1 MSLEETMRLDGR
13 TALVTGASRGIG
25 RQAALTLAAAGAAVV
40 LAARSKEDLAEVAA
54 AARRA
59 GAPDAVVAVAD
70 VLDEEA
76 VEAAVAA
83 AVDATGRLDVVV
95 NVAGGQGF
103 TAYVADTRTEGWD
116 KVLGLNLRSVF
127 VGCKAAMA
135 HLPPGGSIVNVASIA
150 GFTAS
155 PGLAA
160 YGAAKAG
167 VIALTRTLAVEAAPH
182 GVRVNCLAPGWVRTE
197 LTRRMWTDP
206 ETSRALVAQVPL
218 GRWAGGCC
226 CSPPTPAA
234 TSPGPPWWS
243 TGGSW
248 RDRAR
253 PGLSWADGRFA
264 AGPGGPAAVR
274 DPRRPQR
281 GAGVGAAGPG
291 PGGGGRRPGAGAGA
305 PARPPAPARRP
316 GRPARGRGR
325 ARGRRR
331 GRGRPPRGPGG
342 GRARP
347 VRGPR
352 ARQPRPDLSG
362 RVRLR
367 RAAGGRGL
375 GRAGPAH
382 PQPGRGRRD
391 PAPDPAPA
399 GRPGQPRE
407 HAVQRH
413 PRRGGAGR
421 PRPPGRPE
429 QPRVLGRRGPGLG
442 VHGRPAGRL
451 PRLPRPRG
459 PTPAQLLGHPPLSPP
474 HQGAPDVDP

>member
-1 MSLEETMRLDGR
+1 MSVEETLRLDGR

-197 LTRRMWTDP
+197 LTRRMWSDP
-206 ETSRALVAQVPL
+206 ETSRALVAQIPM
-218 GRWAGGCC
+218 GRWA
-226 CSPPTPAA
+226 
-234 TSPGPPWWS
+234 
-243 TGGSW
+243 
-248 RDRAR
+248 DVEE
-253 PGLSWADGRFA
+253 L
-264 AGPGGPAAVR
+264 AGPLLLLASDAGSYITGTTLVVDGG
-274 DPRRPQR
+274 
-281 GAGVGAAGPG
+281 
-291 PGGGGRRPGAGAGA
+291 
-305 PARPPAPARRP
+305 
-316 GRPARGRGR
+316 
-325 ARGRRR
+325 
-331 GRGRPPRGPGG
+331 
-342 GRARP
+342 
-347 VRGPR
+347 
-352 ARQPRPDLSG
+352 
-362 RVRLR
+362 
-367 RAAGGRGL
+367 
-375 GRAGPAH
+375 
-382 PQPGRGRRD
+382 
-391 PAPDPAPA
+391 
-399 GRPGQPRE
+399 
-407 HAVQRH
+407 
-413 PRRGGAGR
+413 
-421 PRPPGRPE
+421 
-429 QPRVLGRRGPGLG
+429 
-442 VHGRPAGRL
+442 
-451 PRLPRPRG
+451 
-459 PTPAQLLGHPPLSPP
+459 LL
-474 HQGAPDVDP
+474 A

>member
-1 MSLEETMRLDGR
+1 MSVEETLRLDGR

-59 GAPDAVVAVAD
+59 GAPDAIVAVAD

-76 VEAAVAA
+76 VQAAVAA

-197 LTRRMWTDP
+197 LTRRMWSDP
-206 ETSRALVAQVPL
+206 ETSRALVAQIPM
-218 GRWAGGCC
+218 GRWA
-226 CSPPTPAA
+226 
-234 TSPGPPWWS
+234 
-243 TGGSW
+243 
-248 RDRAR
+248 DVEE
-253 PGLSWADGRFA
+253 L
-264 AGPGGPAAVR
+264 AGPLLLLASDAGSYITGATLVVDGG
-274 DPRRPQR
+274 
-281 GAGVGAAGPG
+281 
-291 PGGGGRRPGAGAGA
+291 
-305 PARPPAPARRP
+305 
-316 GRPARGRGR
+316 
-325 ARGRRR
+325 
-331 GRGRPPRGPGG
+331 
-342 GRARP
+342 
-347 VRGPR
+347 
-352 ARQPRPDLSG
+352 
-362 RVRLR
+362 
-367 RAAGGRGL
+367 
-375 GRAGPAH
+375 
-382 PQPGRGRRD
+382 
-391 PAPDPAPA
+391 
-399 GRPGQPRE
+399 
-407 HAVQRH
+407 
-413 PRRGGAGR
+413 
-421 PRPPGRPE
+421 
-429 QPRVLGRRGPGLG
+429 
-442 VHGRPAGRL
+442 
-451 PRLPRPRG
+451 
-459 PTPAQLLGHPPLSPP
+459 LL
-474 HQGAPDVDP
+474 A